1 MTDREK
7 VLEAL
12 LQTAFEMIS
21 GANFDEDAPEEV
33 KDAFT
38 NWILQTHAML
48 CPNHP
53 DEVVQLIRM
62 YNASTN

>member
-7 VLEAL
+7 VLEGL

-21 GANFDEDAPEEV
+21 GANFDEDAPEQI

-53 DEVVQLIRM
+53 DEVNKDV
-62 YNASTN
+62 